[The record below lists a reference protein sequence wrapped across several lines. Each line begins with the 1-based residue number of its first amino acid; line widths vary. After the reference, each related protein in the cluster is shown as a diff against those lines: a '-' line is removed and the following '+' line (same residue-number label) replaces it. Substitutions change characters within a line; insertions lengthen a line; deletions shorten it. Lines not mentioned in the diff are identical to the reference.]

1 MSEPRVEEFMTHSPH
16 TIGQEQPLCVAYRL
30 MREYRIRHL
39 PVLDGAKLVGMLS
52 QRDLHF
58 MATLRDVDPEKLA
71 VGEAMSQD
79 TYAVSPRRS
88 VREVTADMA
97 DHRYGSAVIV
107 DNDRVIGIFTTV
119 DAMRALSL
127 LLSARLVARHE

>member
-1 MSEPRVEEFMTHSPH
+1 V
-16 TIGQEQPLCVAYRL
+16 V
-30 MREYRIRHL
+30 
-39 PVLDGAKLVGMLS
+39 DGAKLVGMLY

-58 MATLRDVDPEKLA
+58 MATLADVDPEKLP

-79 TYAVSPRRS
+79 TYAVGPRSS

-97 DHRYGSAVIV
+97 DHRYGSAVVV
-107 DNDRVIGIFTTV
+107 DNDRVIGIFTTI

-127 LLSARLVARHE
+127 LLAARLGTPQG

>member
-1 MSEPRVEEFMTHSPH
+1 MTHSPH
-16 TIGQEQPLCVAYRL
+16 TIGRDQPLCVAYQL

-39 PVLDGAKLVGMLS
+39 PVLHGSKLVGLLS

-58 MATLRDVDPEKLA
+58 MATLPGVDAEKLA
-71 VGEAMSQD
+71 VSEAMSQD
-79 TYAVSPRRS
+79 TYAVGPRSS
-88 VREVTADMA
+88 VRKVTADMA

-107 DNDRVIGIFTTV
+107 DNDRVIGIFTAD

-127 LLSARLVARHE
+127 LLSARLVAQYE